1 MTCMGRVATRFVVG
15 PAAAR
20 SCLEI
25 RPTASSQEATSVLRH
40 DRGLRHKIPG
50 VVPAL

>member
-1 MTCMGRVATRFVVG
+1 MTRMGRVATRFIVG

-25 RPTASSQEATSVLRH
+25 RPTASSQEATSVLLYGTIEACDIRS
-40 DRGLRHKIPG
+40 
-50 VVPAL
+50 PA